1 MRDLDFVKDSL
12 EVISTKNKKSKKYF
26 CLPPYPKKIFS
37 KKYFQKVILKK
48 VILKNIIS
56 QPMLY
61 VLFNIRFKYPY

>member
-12 EVISTKNKKSKKYF
+12 EVIYKFSQKYF
-26 CLPPYPKKIFS
+26 AYPHTQKNIS
-37 KKYFQKVILKK
+37 KNFLQKYFQKVILKK
-48 VILKNIIS
+48 VILQKIIS